1 MFDHQDALDALNRN
15 IPVSDKLSFLHAF
28 LRQKFNFIDRIA
40 IALHEEKSDALKTF
54 IYSNGDNTREPTL
67 VHYEIS
73 LHNVPSLLEI
83 LDKRQPRL
91 VNNLDVFSSGASVHT
106 QHIQASGFGSSY
118 TMPMYSNG
126 HFFGFLFFNSYQKDV
141 FTEQALH
148 YLDLIGHLLS
158 LTVIS
163 EISGIRTLLA
173 TVKTANDIVHHRD
186 FETGAHL
193 DRMASYSQ
201 LIAKQ
206 VADKYQ
212 LNDELIEHIFLFS
225 PLHDIGKIS
234 VADSILLKP
243 GKLDHEQYTAMQ
255 KHTVKG
261 REIIDEILNN
271 FGLGEMAHVD
281 MLRNI
286 AQYHHEAINGSGYP
300 AGLREQEIPI
310 EARIV
315 AVADVFDALTSR
327 RPYKEAWNNQDAF
340 DYLLKMAGS
349 AFDRDCVDALIG
361 QREEVERIQEH
372 FMEYPGV

>member
-15 IPVSDKLSFLHAF
+15 IPISDKLSFLHAF
-28 LRQKFNFIDRIA
+28 LRTKFDFIDRIA
-40 IALHEEKSDALKTF
+40 IALHEGKSDTLKTF
-54 IYSNGDNTREPTL
+54 IYSNGNNTGEPAL

-73 LHNVPSLLEI
+73 LSGAPSLLEI
-83 LDKRQPRL
+83 LEKRRPRV
-91 VNNLDVFSSGASVHT
+91 VNDLDIFSSGAGVHT

-126 HFFGFLFFNSYQKDV
+126 NFFGFLFFNSYRKDV

-148 YLDLIGHLLS
+148 YLDLFGHLLS

-163 EISGIRTLLA
+163 EISGVQTLLA

-193 DRMASYSQ
+193 DRMANYSQ
-201 LIAKQ
+201 LIANH

-212 LNDELIEHIFLFS
+212 LNDDLIEHIFLFS

-243 GKLDHEQYTAMQ
+243 GRLDTEQYEAMK

-261 REIIDEILNN
+261 REIIDDILSN
-271 FGLGEMAHVD
+271 FGLANMAHVD
-281 MLRNI
+281 VLRNI
-286 AQYHHEAINGSGYP
+286 ALYHHEAVNGSGYP
-300 AGLREQEIPI
+300 AGLKEQQIPI

-327 RPYKEAWNNQDAF
+327 RPYKQAWSNQEAF

-349 AFDRDCVDALIG
+349 TFDRDCVDALIS
-361 QREEVERIQEH
+361 QREEINRIQAH
-372 FMEYPGV
+372 FRENPDS